1 MVLTRMMSTDG
12 REEKEEGSHQEILGG
27 KAACSWVVLGF
38 LLHRGPKF
46 R

>member
-1 MVLTRMMSTDG
+1 MMATHGGD
-12 REEKEEGSHQEILGG
+12 EKEGGSHQEVLGG

-38 LLHRGPKF
+38 LLPRGPKF